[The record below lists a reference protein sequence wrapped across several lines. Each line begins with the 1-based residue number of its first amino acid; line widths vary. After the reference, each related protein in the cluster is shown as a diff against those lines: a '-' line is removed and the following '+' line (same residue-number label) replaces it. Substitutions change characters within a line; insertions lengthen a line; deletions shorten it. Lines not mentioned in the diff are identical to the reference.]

1 MEEQK
6 VLQEGAEGEVS
17 QEEGG
22 QNVQGLVWHLCK
34 RLSCAACYSIRRYFR
49 VPWRMTMRSWCTVRG
64 IPLSRTS
71 HAVLQARRNVGLW
84 ASSPSVVLWEREV
97 WVVLGSVWG

>member
-1 MEEQK
+1 MDEQK
-6 VLQEGAEGEVS
+6 VLQEGEEGEVS

-64 IPLSRTS
+64 IPLSS
-71 HAVLQARRNVGLW
+71 GVARCVAGAEQRGCVGDRL
-84 ASSPSVVLWEREV
+84 LREREV
-97 WVVLGSVWG
+97 WVVLGCK

>member
-6 VLQEGAEGEVS
+6 VLQEGEEGEVS

-34 RLSCAACYSIRRYFR
+34 RLSCAACCSIRRYFR

-71 HAVLQARRNVGLW
+71 HAVLQARR
-84 ASSPSVVLWEREV
+84 AT
-97 WVVLGSVWG
+97 WVCGRARRLSC

>member
-34 RLSCAACYSIRRYFR
+34 RLSCAACCSIRRYFR

-64 IPLSRTS
+64 IPLSS
-71 HAVLQARRNVGLW
+71 DVARCVAGAWSTNY
-84 ASSPSVVLWEREV
+84 PT
-97 WVVLGSVWG
+97 